1 MNFEF
6 LLMTERSRRVKH
18 DNALSEGTAKAGAQ
32 ALSAKNATGGR
43 FFWFRFFFCKKK
55 EQK

>member
-18 DNALSEGTAKAGAQ
+18 DNALSEGAAKAVGQ
-32 ALSAKNATGGR
+32 ALSAKNACLPDR
-43 FFWFRFFFCKKK
+43 
-55 EQK
+55 

>member
-32 ALSAKNATGGR
+32 ALSAKNCLLYTSDAAD
-43 FFWFRFFFCKKK
+43 
-55 EQK
+55 E

>member
-1 MNFEF
+1 MSFEF
-6 LLMTERSRRVKH
+6 SLMTERSRRVKH

-43 FFWFRFFFCKKK
+43 FFVSFFFCKKMN
-55 EQK
+55 

>member
-18 DNALSEGTAKAGAQ
+18 DNALSEGTAKHDN
-32 ALSAKNATGGR
+32 ALSEGTAKIL
-43 FFWFRFFFCKKK
+43 C
-55 EQK
+55 

>member
-32 ALSAKNATGGR
+32 ALSAKNACLPDR
-43 FFWFRFFFCKKK
+43 P
-55 EQK
+55 